1 MSQEILS
8 MKLISGEEIIGR
20 VEENDD
26 DYITLSKV
34 RLIQMVQTGPQQMG
48 MAMAPYL
55 ATNIDGDIRI
65 KQTAVMT
72 APVAPSEDAEK
83 PYIQQTTTI
92 ALAP

>member
-20 VEENDD
+20 VEQNDD
-26 DYITLSKV
+26 DFITLSKV

-65 KQTAVMT
+65 KQTSLLTEPA
-72 APVAPSEDAEK
+72 APSEDAEK
-83 PYIQQTTTI
+83 PYIEQTTSI
-92 ALAP
+92 ALAK